1 MRGPNKLTRSERREI
16 EAALTSE
23 IERMDRAVGP
33 FAFQDEASEPS
44 AWSET
49 AVSDGGAT
57 VSPAALVQRD
67 GRYYALTEAL
77 RRLDAGTYG
86 ACAYCGNSIPSG
98 RLLVIPET
106 DHCLGCGGVS

>member
-16 EAALTSE
+16 ETALISE
-23 IERMDRAVGP
+23 IERMDRAAGL
-33 FAFQDEASEPS
+33 FAFQSDGSEPS

-49 AVSDGGAT
+49 AVSDGEAT
-57 VSPAALVQRD
+57 ASPAALLQRD

-86 ACAYCGNSIPSG
+86 ACNYCGNSIPTG

-106 DHCLGCGGVS
+106 DHCLGCGSAA